1 MTAPRGLTVAI
12 AAGLGA
18 PALAGDGACR
28 LSADP
33 ARVEFQPE
41 RTPPDSPSTNWW
53 QSPGEFTRAG
63 STWLTV
69 GGGGAPNFSDN
80 TDYNAY
86 LAWSKFLADNVE
98 FMLELGGWY
107 HDQPHDSAF
116 GLNPN
121 LVFRWHFLKSED
133 LAWTVYADAG
143 IGVLFATDDVP
154 QGGTHVNLMPRAGA
168 GITRRITDDG
178 ARLILGV
185 RWHHIS
191 NARVNGQDE
200 NPSRDAPMFY
210 AGVSFPF

>member
-1 MTAPRGLTVAI
+1 MTAPHALAVTLALCVCAS
-12 AAGLGA
+12 
-18 PALAGDGACR
+18 ALAGGDAYR
-28 LSADP
+28 LSAAP
-33 ARVEFQPE
+33 ARVEFRPE
-41 RTPPDSPSTNWW
+41 AGASDAPTGSWW
-53 QSPGEFTRAG
+53 RDPGEFTRAG

-69 GGGGAPNFSDN
+69 GGGVAPDFSDN
-80 TDYNAY
+80 TDFNAH
-86 LAWSKFLADNVE
+86 LAWSKFLVDDVE

-107 HDQPHDSAF
+107 HNQPHDDAF

-143 IGVLFATDDVP
+143 IGLLFTTDDVP

-168 GITRRITDDG
+168 GVTRRITDDG

>member
-1 MTAPRGLTVAI
+1 MIAPH
-12 AAGLGA
+12 
-18 PALAGDGACR
+18 ALAVTLAVCVGASALADEDAYR
-28 LSADP
+28 LSTAP
-33 ARVEFQPE
+33 ARVELHADDAAPLE
-41 RTPPDSPSTNWW
+41 ASTNWW
-53 QSPGEFTRAG
+53 RDPGEFTRAG
-63 STWLTV
+63 STWLTIGV
-69 GGGGAPNFSDN
+69 GVAPDFSDN
-80 TDYNAY
+80 TDYNAH
-86 LAWSKFLADNVE
+86 LAWSKFLVDDVE

-107 HDQPHDSAF
+107 HDQPDDDAF
-116 GLNPN
+116 GFNPN

-154 QGGTHVNLMPRAGA
+154 QGGTNFNLMPRVGA
-168 GITRRITDDG
+168 GVTRRITDEG

-191 NARVNGQDE
+191 NARVHGQDE